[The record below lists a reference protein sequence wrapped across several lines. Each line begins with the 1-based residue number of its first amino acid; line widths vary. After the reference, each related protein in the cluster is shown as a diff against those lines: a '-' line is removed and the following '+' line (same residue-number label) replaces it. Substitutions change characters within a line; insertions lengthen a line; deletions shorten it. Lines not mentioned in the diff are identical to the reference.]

1 MPQPGQP
8 GSPEN
13 SNAPLT
19 RRELRAQRESG
30 DTQEQA
36 TAPAETAAPVV
47 PEPASLVVSELPT
60 VTVQPSTRPIVK
72 RLTAPDPKPAVRR
85 PQRSKQK
92 SPLTVAFTLLAIPGM
107 FLTAALPAY
116 AFTPG
121 EGVNVASSAHER
133 TSAEAQGV
141 TVDATAV
148 SIEVARDGFS
158 ATTPEEI
165 AANARAEA
173 AKEAADKAREAA
185 SSAAAAYAV
194 YGIRADGDDYPWAGT
209 TSGMSPLGYVYGQC
223 VDFVAWRLNRDAGS
237 TGGNWRWTWSN
248 LTPSGGNAS
257 EWANAWSS
265 HGWATSATPVVGAVA
280 WFNYNH
286 VGYVQAVNSDG
297 SIELEEYN
305 WMGSSAYH
313 TRTIPAGEVP
323 LYLYPPA

>member
-1 MPQPGQP
+1 MPQPGQT

-30 DTQEQA
+30 ETPEQA
-36 TAPAETAAPVV
+36 KAPAEPNAVVESAP
-47 PEPASLVVSELPT
+47 ATLVVSELPT
-60 VTVQPSTRPIVK
+60 VTVKPIVK
-72 RLTAPDPKPAVRR
+72 PIVKQVVPPVAQRQ
-85 PQRSKQK
+85 QRSKQK

-121 EGVNVASSAHER
+121 EGLNVASSVHER

-158 ATTPEEI
+158 ATTPEQI
-165 AANARAEA
+165 A
-173 AKEAADKAREAA
+173 AKEAAAAAKKAAEEARDSA
-185 SSAAAAYAV
+185 RSAAAAYAV
-194 YGIRADGDDYPWAGT
+194 YGIRAEGDDYPWAGS
-209 TSGMSPLGYVYGQC
+209 TSGLSPLGYVYGQC
-223 VDFVAWRLNRDAGS
+223 VDFVAWRLNRDSGS

-248 LTPSGGNAS
+248 LTPNGGNGS

-265 HGWATSATPVVGAVA
+265 HGWATSSTPVVGAVA

-286 VGYVQAVNSDG
+286 VAYVQAVNSDG
-297 SIELEEYN
+297 SVDLEEYN

-313 TRTIPAGEVP
+313 TRTVPASEVP
-323 LYLYPPA
+323 LFLYPPA

>member
-1 MPQPGQP
+1 MPQPGQT

-19 RRELRAQRESG
+19 RRELRAQRESEE
-30 DTQEQA
+30 TPEQA
-36 TAPAETAAPVV
+36 KVPAGPDVV
-47 PEPASLVVSELPT
+47 VDPEPASLVVSELPT
-60 VTVQPSTRPIVK
+60 VMVKPIVK
-72 RLTAPDPKPAVRR
+72 KVVPPVARR
-85 PQRSKQK
+85 PQPSKQK
-92 SPLTVAFTLLAIPGM
+92 SPLTVAFTLIAIPGM

-121 EGVNVASSAHER
+121 EGLNVASSAHER

-158 ATTPEEI
+158 ATTPEQI
-165 AANARAEA
+165 A
-173 AKEAADKAREAA
+173 AKEAAAAAKKAAEEAA
-185 SSAAAAYAV
+185 EEARDSARSAAAAYAV
-194 YGIRADGDDYPWAGT
+194 YGIRAEGDDYPWAGS
-209 TSGMSPLGYVYGQC
+209 TSGLSPLGYVYGQC

-248 LTPSGGNAS
+248 LTPGGGNGS
-257 EWANAWSS
+257 EWANAWSN
-265 HGWATSATPVVGAVA
+265 HGWASSTTPVVGAVA

-286 VGYVQAVNSDG
+286 VAYVQAVNPDG
-297 SIELEEYN
+297 SVDLEEYN

-313 TRTIPAGEVP
+313 TRTVPAGQVP
-323 LYLYPPA
+323 LFLYPPA